1 MSSQQIGFVRQQ
13 GRQILQQLAAS
24 ARTRVGSLGS
34 CSGHALID
42 LFIITHRSGVVQK
55 KGNLV
60 YIGFIKIKGV
70 FSLLELSPWFFF
82 IIYYLHPN

>member
-1 MSSQQIGFVRQQ
+1 MSSKQIGFVRQQ
-13 GRQILQQLAAS
+13 GRQILQQLVAS

-34 CSGHALID
+34 CGGHALIY

-60 YIGFIKIKGV
+60 YKGFIKIKGV
-70 FSLLELSPWFFF
+70 LFTLRVVAMVF
-82 IIYYLHPN
+82 IYYLHPN